1 MNTDEKWPAK
11 MVQAN
16 RPSHLGFRRFDR
28 GTYNGSVSMNKIFA
42 TSILAITSLTAI
54 QPADAQGYNQ
64 GRPSITLFTGLDY
77 KGQSVTITSDTPNLR
92 DLNFDEV
99 SSSLVARGEW
109 EVCLDPNY
117 GSRCRTYNSSITD
130 LRSFRGRISSIRYVG
145 RDGQA
150 NSRPDYNGG
159 YGNPPRYSGQ
169 STPGRSTVYFPG
181 SINLGGALTRM
192 DGNQFCRSQG
202 LNGAVYAGQD
212 RNGYLEDVL
221 CRR

>member
-1 MNTDEKWPAK
+1 
-11 MVQAN
+11 
-16 RPSHLGFRRFDR
+16 
-28 GTYNGSVSMNKIFA
+28 MNKIFA
-42 TSILAITSLTAI
+42 ATVIAVTVLAAV
-54 QPADAQGYNQ
+54 QPATGQGYNQ
-64 GRPSITLFTGLDY
+64 GRPSITLFAGLDY

-99 SSSLVARGEW
+99 SNSLVARGEW

-117 GSRCRTYNSSITD
+117 GSRCRTYSNAVTD

-145 RDGQA
+145 RGGQA

-159 YGNPPRYSGQ
+159 YGNPPRYSGP
-169 STPGRSTVYFPG
+169 STPGRATIFYPG
-181 SINLGGALTRM
+181 SINLGGTSARM
-192 DGNQFCRSQG
+192 DGNQFCRAQG
-202 LNGAVYAGQD
+202 LSGVVYAGQD

>member
-1 MNTDEKWPAK
+1 MKR
-11 MVQAN
+11 M
-16 RPSHLGFRRFDR
+16 
-28 GTYNGSVSMNKIFA
+28 FA
-42 TSILAITSLTAI
+42 STRATKVAMATLAVVTVLAAL
-54 QPADAQGYNQ
+54 QPANAQGYNQ
-64 GRPSITLFTGLDY
+64 GPPSITLFAGLDY

-92 DLNFDEV
+92 DLNFNEV
-99 SSSLVARGEW
+99 SNSLVARGEW

-117 GSRCRTYNSSITD
+117 SSRCRTYNSAITD

-169 STPGRSTVYFPG
+169 STPGRTTVYFPG

-202 LNGAVYAGQD
+202 LNGAVFAGQD

>member
-1 MNTDEKWPAK
+1 MKR
-11 MVQAN
+11 M
-16 RPSHLGFRRFDR
+16 
-28 GTYNGSVSMNKIFA
+28 FA
-42 TSILAITSLTAI
+42 STRATKVAMATLAAVTVLAAV
-54 QPADAQGYNQ
+54 QPANGQGYNQ
-64 GRPSITLFTGLDY
+64 GYPSITLFAGLDY

-92 DLNFDEV
+92 DLNFNEV
-99 SSSLVARGEW
+99 SNSLVARGEW

-117 GSRCRTYNSSITD
+117 SSRCRTYNSAITD
-130 LRSFRGRISSIRYVG
+130 LRSFRGRISSIRYV
-145 RDGQA
+145 
-150 NSRPDYNGG
+150 DYNGG

-169 STPGRSTVYFPG
+169 STPGRATVFFPG

-202 LNGAVYAGQD
+202 LNGAVHAGQD